1 MLLHV
6 EKPLFHILERSE
18 FYQNS
23 ENIEHQTGYI
33 HSSIRRPYGRDC
45 KLRDLVSKCWILYF
59 KEGNDIHKPIV
70 QFISISLAWLISEAR
85 LTHSR
90 LP

>member
-1 MLLHV
+1 M
-6 EKPLFHILERSE
+6 
-18 FYQNS
+18 N
-23 ENIEHQTGYI
+23 
-33 HSSIRRPYGRDC
+33 SIRIQKILSTKLVIIRVSEGRDC
-45 KLRDLVSKCWILYF
+45 KVGDLVSKCWILYF

-70 QFISISLAWLISEAR
+70 QFISISLAWVISEAH